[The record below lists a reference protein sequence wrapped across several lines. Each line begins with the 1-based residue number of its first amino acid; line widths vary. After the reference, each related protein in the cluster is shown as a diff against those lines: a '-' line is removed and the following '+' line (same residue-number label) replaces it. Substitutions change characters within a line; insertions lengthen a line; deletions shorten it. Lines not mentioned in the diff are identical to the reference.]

1 MEKTRHLK
9 APGKG
14 AFLYDYKYDILT
26 FKIKD
31 RDYKM
36 SVEFQ
41 NFVVDIDKENFIT
54 GIRIFDASKVSG
66 MDKLVLK
73 NMKRGE
79 FRASIQNNVITVRL
93 NFVGI
98 LRNKLIPF
106 IPFFS
111 EKENFTQ
118 QFTAP
123 LGIKQKIEDSEVI
136 VPNIA
141 A

>member
-14 AFLYDYKYDILT
+14 EFLYDYKHDILT

-41 NFVVDIDKENFIT
+41 NFIIDIDTEDFVT
-54 GIRIFDASKVSG
+54 GIRILDASKVSG
-66 MDKLVLK
+66 LNKIVFQ
-73 NMKRGE
+73 NMMSGKFE
-79 FRASIQNNVITVRL
+79 ASIQDNIISVRI
-93 NFVGI
+93 NFVGVF
-98 LRNKLIPF
+98 RNKLKSLFP
-106 IPFFS
+106 

-118 QFTAP
+118 QFSVPSNENFADSIVTVP
-123 LGIKQKIEDSEVI
+123 KIS
-136 VPNIA
+136 A
-141 A
+141 